1 MGSILQSCQLIKWD
15 DCAMARRKALKAL
28 HHTLRDLRENET
40 AIGSWGNSLR
50 KKINIRILR
59 RTQRRILLRIIR
71 GYRTV
76 SYDAVFV
83 IAGLPPIDLI
93 ILNNLE
99 LKEKIKDNDCL
110 TLDGKLPISCL
121 PHPACRKPVI
131 IIPYVNNVFQEY
143 KTICFTDGSKL
154 DGRVGLAFVI
164 YENGTENVTAKH
176 RLHNECTVFQAEL
189 LCINLVVKWIQN
201 SFSENQIFKYLICT
215 DSLSSL
221 FLLRDTTSTEK
232 LVVEIHS
239 ILNALENVTIHFSY
253 VRGHSGILGNERA
266 DQLAREATCG
276 EIDLRVSVPASHWKR
291 IARDKII
298 ADWNAE
304 FLASPRSLWTKRF
317 FPSIFHRLQFCMR
330 VPE

>member
-1 MGSILQSCQLIKWD
+1 MDVIIDS
-15 DCAMARRKALKAL
+15 
-28 HHTLRDLRENET
+28 RE
-40 AIGSWGNSLR
+40 
-50 KKINIRILR
+50 
-59 RTQRRILLRIIR
+59 LRI
-71 GYRTV
+71 G
-76 SYDAVFV
+76 
-83 IAGLPPIDLI
+83 
-93 ILNNLE
+93 
-99 LKEKIKDNDCL
+99 
-110 TLDGKLPISCL
+110 
-121 PHPACRKPVI
+121 PAAERWEC
-131 IIPYVNNVFQEY
+131 

-154 DGRVGLAFVI
+154 DGRVCLAFVI
-164 YENGTENVTAKH
+164 YENGTEKVSAKH
-176 RLHNECTVFQAEL
+176 RLHNECTVFPAEL
-189 LCINLVVKWIQN
+189 LCINLVVTWIQN

-317 FPSIFHRLQFCMR
+317 FPSIFHRLQCKFFATDFKLTQILTNHGNFKRYLFRFHLQTSGICACGDADEDAEHILLHCSLYASARMNLKTDLR
-330 VPE
+330 RLSICWPPVLSELVKSIESLAALRNFVFNVNL